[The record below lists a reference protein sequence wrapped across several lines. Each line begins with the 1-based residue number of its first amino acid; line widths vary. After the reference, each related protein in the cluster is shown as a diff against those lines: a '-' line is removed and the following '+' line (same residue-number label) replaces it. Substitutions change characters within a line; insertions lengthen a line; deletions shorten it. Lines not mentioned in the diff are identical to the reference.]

1 MKSSFLVLTAVS
13 LATFVFSAPCRA
25 DEAEDWLKDIEP
37 PEKKAVKVAPAAAKD
52 GESKSAAKS
61 GSSTKSSQKS
71 GAWNLSDAIEK
82 QEAAE
87 KKGSSGPKENK
98 AVALLKKLKPKA
110 ETDES
115 EMTRE
120 FRAANKAGESQPAS
134 EEPNVDENEYGT
146 INTLS
151 AASLRSY
158 AKTHMKKNHPRA
170 ASKLAEKAIDL
181 DPENSDGRQIYAEA
195 LKMIV
200 KKQNPRD
207 PHTFNICVKQ
217 WYWLAKHAEFDD
229 DRNAANAA
237 LKELTGV
244 SPYAVWMRPK
254 NYLTKVLMAEDG
266 VSAAELAEEPEQ
278 VR

>member
-1 MKSSFLVLTAVS
+1 MRFLVLTAVS
-13 LATFVFSAPCRA
+13 LASFVFATPAGA
-25 DEAEDWLKDIEP
+25 DEAEDWLKDIAP
-37 PEKKAVKVAPAAAKD
+37 PEKQAAKAAAAVTSKE
-52 GESKSAAKS
+52 GEAKS
-61 GSSTKSSQKS
+61 TGKSGPQTKPSQKS

-87 KKGSSGPKENK
+87 KNAASGPKENK

-120 FRAANKAGESQPAS
+120 FRAGNKVFESQPAS
-134 EEPNVDENEYGT
+134 EEPNVEENQYGT
-146 INTLS
+146 VNTLS

-158 AKTHMKKNHPRA
+158 AKTHMKKNHPQA
-170 ASKLAEKAIDL
+170 ARKLAEKAIDL

-217 WYWLAKHAEFDD
+217 WYWLSKHAEFDD

-254 NYLTKVLMAEDG
+254 NYLTKVLMPEDG

-278 VR
+278 VH